1 MNTFY
6 NKIKIF
12 SPLFFFPLTYIV
24 GIAIT
29 ELFIFFFTI
38 FFIINYKN
46 EKFPNINI
54 LLVLLAFSLYIA
66 VNAIIQI
73 PSSLKYSSIF
83 HFRYVLFAISVY
95 LFFKIYEQSKINKK
109 LFLMIFLLSIIILLF
124 DSCFQFF
131 VGENILGQKLSK
143 FSYRVSSFFG
153 DELILGS
160 FLMRLLSI
168 ILWYLFY
175 LKIDINSKKFFFI
188 IFFSVYFFAIYISGE
203 RTAFALTVLTFLSF
217 VIFVSNLRYVLF
229 RSVIVFSICAFIVA
243 LTNIGKVDITHRM
256 FVKTYKQLVYKNAE
270 TDKVGKNILK
280 DKNLNFI
287 GKIKNINIFSPNH
300 HGHLIITKELF
311 TKNLIFGVGPKGFR
325 HYCRSVNYDPPKGI
339 CSTHPHNILAQ
350 ILSELGVIGLLFYLI
365 FIVFILRIFFKNI
378 RKKSTNYE
386 INGLLVIS
394 IGLLIN
400 LFPFVPSGNF
410 FNNWVSSF
418 LYFKIGLFIF
428 SYKKLSN

>member
-109 LFLMIFLLSIIILLF
+109 LFLTIFLLSIIILLF

-131 VGENILGQKLSK
+131 VGENILGQELSK
-143 FSYRVSSFFG
+143 SGYRVSSFFG

-160 FLMRLLSI
+160 FLMRLLPI

-175 LKIDINSKKFFFI
+175 LKIDINSKNFFFI
-188 IFFSVYFFAIYISGE
+188 IFFSVYFFVIYISGG
-203 RTAFALTVLTFLSF
+203 RTAFALTVFTFLSF

-229 RSVIVFSICAFIVA
+229 RSAIVFSICAFIVA
-243 LTNIGKVDITHRM
+243 LTNIGKEDITHRM

-270 TDKVGKNILK
+270 TDKIGKNILK

-287 GKIKNINIFSPNH
+287 DKIKNINIFSPNH

-410 FNNWVSSF
+410 FNNWISSF

>member
-12 SPLFFFPLTYIV
+12 SPLFFFPLTYMV

-29 ELFIFFFTI
+29 EIFIFFFTI
-38 FFIINYKN
+38 FLIINYKN

-54 LLVLLAFSLYIA
+54 LLFILAFSLYLA

-95 LFFKIYEQSKINKK
+95 LFFKTYEQSKINKK
-109 LFLMIFLLSIIILLF
+109 LFLIIFLSSIIILLF
-124 DSCFQFF
+124 DSCLQFF

-143 FSYRVSSFFG
+143 FGYRVSSFFG

-160 FLMRLLSI
+160 FLMRFLPI

-188 IFFSVYFFAIYISGE
+188 IFFSVYFFVIYISGE
-203 RTAFALTVLTFLSF
+203 RTAFALTVLIFLSF
-217 VIFVSNLRYVLF
+217 VIFVANLRYVFF
-229 RSVIVFSICAFIVA
+229 RSIIVFSICAFIVA
-243 LTNIGKVDITHRM
+243 LTNIGKEDITHRM
-256 FVKTYKQLVYKNAE
+256 FVKTYKQLVNKNAD
-270 TDKVGKNILK
+270 TDKVSKNILK
-280 DKNLNFI
+280 DKDLNLIN
-287 GKIKNINIFSPNH
+287 KIKNVNIFSPNH
-300 HGHLIITKELF
+300 HGHLIIAKELF
-311 TKNLIFGVGPKGFR
+311 AKNLIFGVGPKGFR

-365 FIVFILRIFFKNI
+365 FIVFILKIFFKNI
-378 RKKSTNYE
+378 RKKPTNYE

-400 LFPFVPSGNF
+400 LFPFIPSGNF
-410 FNNWVSSF
+410 FNNWISSF

>member
-95 LFFKIYEQSKINKK
+95 LFFKIYDQSKINKK

-243 LTNIGKVDITHRM
+243 LTNIGKEDITHRM

-410 FNNWVSSF
+410 FNNWISSF

>member
-1 MNTFY
+1 
-6 NKIKIF
+6 
-12 SPLFFFPLTYIV
+12 
-24 GIAIT
+24 
-29 ELFIFFFTI
+29 
-38 FFIINYKN
+38 
-46 EKFPNINI
+46 
-54 LLVLLAFSLYIA
+54 LYIA

-109 LFLMIFLLSIIILLF
+109 LFLTIFLLSIIILLF

-131 VGENILGQKLSK
+131 VGENILGQELSK
-143 FSYRVSSFFG
+143 SGYRVSSFFG

-160 FLMRLLSI
+160 FLMRLLPI

-175 LKIDINSKKFFFI
+175 LKIDINSKNFFFI
-188 IFFSVYFFAIYISGE
+188 IFFSVYFFVIYISGG
-203 RTAFALTVLTFLSF
+203 RTAFALTVFTFLSF

-229 RSVIVFSICAFIVA
+229 RSAIVFSICAFIVA
-243 LTNIGKVDITHRM
+243 LTNIGKEDITHRM

-270 TDKVGKNILK
+270 TDKIGKNILK

-287 GKIKNINIFSPNH
+287 DKIKNINIFSPNH

-410 FNNWVSSF
+410 FNNWISSF

>member
-287 GKIKNINIFSPNH
+287 DKIKNINIFSPNH

>member
-131 VGENILGQKLSK
+131 VGENILGQELSK
-143 FSYRVSSFFG
+143 SGYRVSSFFG

-160 FLMRLLSI
+160 FLMRLLPI

-175 LKIDINSKKFFFI
+175 LKIDINSKNFFFI
-188 IFFSVYFFAIYISGE
+188 IFFSVYFFVIYISGG
-203 RTAFALTVLTFLSF
+203 RTAFALTVFTFLSF

-243 LTNIGKVDITHRM
+243 LTNIGKEDITHRM

-287 GKIKNINIFSPNH
+287 DKIKNINIFSPNH

-400 LFPFVPSGNF
+400 LFPFAPSGNF
-410 FNNWVSSF
+410 FNNWISSF

>member
-38 FFIINYKN
+38 FLIINYKN

-109 LFLMIFLLSIIILLF
+109 LFLTIFLLSIIILLF

-131 VGENILGQKLSK
+131 VGENILGQELSK
-143 FSYRVSSFFG
+143 SGYRVSSFFG

-160 FLMRLLSI
+160 FLMRLLPI

-175 LKIDINSKKFFFI
+175 LKIDINSKNFFFI
-188 IFFSVYFFAIYISGE
+188 IFFSVYFFVIYISGG
-203 RTAFALTVLTFLSF
+203 RTAFALTVFTFLSF

-229 RSVIVFSICAFIVA
+229 RSAIVFFICAFIVA
-243 LTNIGKVDITHRM
+243 LTNIGKEDITHRM

-270 TDKVGKNILK
+270 TDKIGKNILK

-287 GKIKNINIFSPNH
+287 DKIKNINIFSPNH

-410 FNNWVSSF
+410 FNNWISSF

>member
-243 LTNIGKVDITHRM
+243 LTNIGKEDITHRM

-287 GKIKNINIFSPNH
+287 DKIKNINIFSPNH

>member
-109 LFLMIFLLSIIILLF
+109 LFLTIFLLSIIILLF

-131 VGENILGQKLSK
+131 VGENILGQELSK
-143 FSYRVSSFFG
+143 SGYRVSSFFG

-160 FLMRLLSI
+160 FLMRLLPI

-175 LKIDINSKKFFFI
+175 LKIDINSKNFFFI
-188 IFFSVYFFAIYISGE
+188 IFFSVYFFVIYISGG
-203 RTAFALTVLTFLSF
+203 RTAFALTVFTFLSF

-229 RSVIVFSICAFIVA
+229 RSAIVFFICAFIVA
-243 LTNIGKVDITHRM
+243 LTNIGKEDITHRM

-270 TDKVGKNILK
+270 TDKIGKNILK

-287 GKIKNINIFSPNH
+287 DKIKNINIFSPNH

-325 HYCRSVNYDPPKGI
+325 HYCRSVNFDPPKGI

-350 ILSELGVIGLLFYLI
+350 TLSELGIIGLLFYLI

-378 RKKSTNYE
+378 RKKTTNHE

-410 FNNWVSSF
+410 FNNWISSF

>member
-243 LTNIGKVDITHRM
+243 LTNIGKEDITHRM

-410 FNNWVSSF
+410 FNNWISSF

>member
-29 ELFIFFFTI
+29 ELFIFFFTV

-83 HFRYVLFAISVY
+83 HFRYMLFAISIY
-95 LFFKIYEQSKINKK
+95 LFFKIYEKSKINKK

-131 VGENILGQKLSK
+131 VGENILGQELSK
-143 FSYRVSSFFG
+143 PGYRVSSFFG

-160 FLMRLLSI
+160 FLMRILPI

-188 IFFSVYFFAIYISGE
+188 IFFSVYFFAIYISGG
-203 RTAFALTVLTFLSF
+203 RTAFALTVFTFLLF

-243 LTNIGKVDITHRM
+243 LTNIGKEDITHRM

-270 TDKVGKNILK
+270 TDKVSKNILNDK
-280 DKNLNFI
+280 DLNFI
-287 GKIKNINIFSPNH
+287 DKIKNINIFSPNH

-365 FIVFILRIFFKNI
+365 FIVFILKIFFKNI
-378 RKKSTNYE
+378 KKKSTNYE

-410 FNNWVSSF
+410 FNNWISSF

>member
-243 LTNIGKVDITHRM
+243 LTNIGKEDITHRM

>member
-243 LTNIGKVDITHRM
+243 LTNIGKEDITHRM

-287 GKIKNINIFSPNH
+287 DKIKNINIFSPNH

-410 FNNWVSSF
+410 FNNWISSF

>member
-29 ELFIFFFTI
+29 ELFIFFFII
-38 FFIINYKN
+38 FLIINYKN
-46 EKFPNINI
+46 EKFRNINI
-54 LLVLLAFSLYIA
+54 LLVLLAFSLYLA

-95 LFFKIYEQSKINKK
+95 LFFKTYEQSKINKK
-109 LFLMIFLLSIIILLF
+109 LFLTIFLLSIIILLF

-131 VGENILGQKLSK
+131 VGENILGQKLIKS
-143 FSYRVSSFFG
+143 SYRVSSFFG

-160 FLMRLLSI
+160 FLMRFLTI

-175 LKIDINSKKFFFI
+175 LKININSKKFFFI

-203 RTAFALTVLTFLSF
+203 RTAFALTVLIFLSF

-229 RSVIVFSICAFIVA
+229 RSAIVFSICVFIVA
-243 LTNIGKVDITHRM
+243 LTNIGKEDITHRM
-256 FVKTYKQLVYKNAE
+256 FVKTYKQLVYKSAE
-270 TDKVGKNILK
+270 TDKVSKNILK
-280 DKNLNFI
+280 DKDLNFI
-287 GKIKNINIFSPNH
+287 DKIKNINIFSPNH

-325 HYCRSVNYDPPKGI
+325 HYCRSVNFDPPKGI

-350 ILSELGVIGLLFYLI
+350 ILSELGIIGLLFYLI

-410 FNNWVSSF
+410 FNNWISSF

>member
-38 FFIINYKN
+38 FLITNYKN
-46 EKFPNINI
+46 EKFLNINI
-54 LLVLLAFSLYIA
+54 LLVLLAFSLYLA

-95 LFFKIYEQSKINKK
+95 LFFKTYEQSKINKK

-143 FSYRVSSFFG
+143 FGYRVSSFFG

-160 FLMRLLSI
+160 FLMRSLTI

-188 IFFSVYFFAIYISGE
+188 IFFSAYFFAIYISGE

-217 VIFVSNLRYVLF
+217 IIFVSNLRYVLF
-229 RSVIVFSICAFIVA
+229 RSVIVFSICAFILA
-243 LTNIGKVDITHRM
+243 LTNIGKEDITHRM
-256 FVKTYKQLVYKNAE
+256 FVKTYKQLVYKSAE
-270 TDKVGKNILK
+270 IDKVSKNKLK
-280 DKNLNFI
+280 DKDLNFI
-287 GKIKNINIFSPNH
+287 SKIKNINIFSPNH

-325 HYCRSVNYDPPKGI
+325 HYCRSVNYDPPKGV

-350 ILSELGVIGLLFYLI
+350 ILSELGIIGLLFYLI

-378 RKKSTNYE
+378 KKKSTNYE

-410 FNNWVSSF
+410 FNNWLSSF